1 MLCIL
6 NALLDGK
13 DRVEE
18 LESVDHQSKINFD
31 HGHKKTPLGRSSLP
45 EDIASAV
52 IWLEA
57 NPAITGIDLIVD
69 GGQHLA
75 PSNRDVMFTV

>member
-1 MLCIL
+1 MGTKKLH
-6 NALLDGK
+6 LDA
-13 DRVEE
+13 
-18 LESVDHQSKINFD
+18 QA
-31 HGHKKTPLGRSSLP
+31 SS

-75 PSNRDVMFTV
+75 PLQIET